1 MPNRMI
7 YVLALTSIILGAI
20 AQYLLKV
27 GMNAIPLDS
36 GKGIAFIL
44 KEAVTNIPL
53 LGGLTCYGLSMI
65 FWLYVLSQMEL
76 SKAYPMVSLG
86 YVFAMLLGYFL
97 LDESLNV
104 YKIAGIILIIS
115 GVVFITKG

>member
-1 MPNRMI
+1 MI
-7 YVLALTSIILGAI
+7 YVLALISIILGAI

-76 SKAYPMVSLG
+76 SKAYPMVSTQSYG
-86 YVFAMLLGYFL
+86 SKQNR
-97 LDESLNV
+97 LD
-104 YKIAGIILIIS
+104 
-115 GVVFITKG
+115 

>member
-1 MPNRMI
+1 MI
-7 YVLALTSIILGAI
+7 YVLALISIILGAI

-76 SKAYPMVSLG
+76 KQGLSDGKFRVCLRYA
-86 YVFAMLLGYFL
+86 
-97 LDESLNV
+97 
-104 YKIAGIILIIS
+104 AGIFPVGRIS
-115 GVVFITKG
+115 KCI

>member
-1 MPNRMI
+1 MYSLN
-7 YVLALTSIILGAI
+7 
-20 AQYLLKV
+20 QYNTGSHCPIPLKS

-97 LDESLNV
+97 LDESLMYIRLQV
-104 YKIAGIILIIS
+104 L
-115 GVVFITKG
+115 F

>member
-1 MPNRMI
+1 MI
-7 YVLALTSIILGAI
+7 YVLALISIILGAI

-65 FWLYVLSQMEL
+65 FWLYGIKQGLSDGKFRVCL
-76 SKAYPMVSLG
+76 RYA
-86 YVFAMLLGYFL
+86 
-97 LDESLNV
+97 
-104 YKIAGIILIIS
+104 AGIFPVGRIS
-115 GVVFITKG
+115 KCI